1 MGYYDI
7 LLYKAKKLFEIVN
20 YYGSIVMNIDKRKRI
35 DEATALIEEARSI
48 VEGVTQEESEAY
60 ENMPENLQYSERGE
74 LIQEAINN
82 LEYADNSFDEL
93 LGYLEEAKQ

>member
-1 MGYYDI
+1 
-7 LLYKAKKLFEIVN
+7 
-20 YYGSIVMNIDKRKRI
+20 MNIDKRKRI

-82 LEYADNSFDEL
+82 LEYADNCFDEL

>member
-1 MGYYDI
+1 
-7 LLYKAKKLFEIVN
+7 
-20 YYGSIVMNIDKRKRI
+20 MNNDKRERIDK
-35 DEATALIEEARSI
+35 ATALIEEARSI

>member
-1 MGYYDI
+1 MKH
-7 LLYKAKKLFEIVN
+7 LLFEIVN
-20 YYGSIVMNIDKRKRI
+20 YYGSIVMNNDKRKRI

-48 VEGVTQEESEAY
+48 VEGARVIIEEVTQEESEAY

>member
-1 MGYYDI
+1 
-7 LLYKAKKLFEIVN
+7 
-20 YYGSIVMNIDKRKRI
+20 MNNDKRERIDK
-35 DEATALIEEARSI
+35 ATALIEEARSM

>member
-1 MGYYDI
+1 
-7 LLYKAKKLFEIVN
+7 V
-20 YYGSIVMNIDKRKRI
+20 NIDKRKRI

-82 LEYADNSFDEL
+82 LEYADNCFDEL

>member
-1 MGYYDI
+1 
-7 LLYKAKKLFEIVN
+7 
-20 YYGSIVMNIDKRKRI
+20 MNIDKRKRI

-48 VEGVTQEESEAY
+48 VEEVTQEESEAY

-82 LEYADNSFDEL
+82 LEYADNCFDEL

>member
-1 MGYYDI
+1 
-7 LLYKAKKLFEIVN
+7 
-20 YYGSIVMNIDKRKRI
+20 MNNDKRERIDK
-35 DEATALIEEARSI
+35 ATALIEEARSI

-74 LIQEAINN
+74 LIQESINN
-82 LEYADNSFDEL
+82 LEYADSSFDEL

>member
-1 MGYYDI
+1 
-7 LLYKAKKLFEIVN
+7 
-20 YYGSIVMNIDKRKRI
+20 MNIDKRKRI